1 MLSLIAKDFKLLF
14 QGNYRNKLGKI
25 LSIFFTVI
33 IGAILIV
40 IETYIFRAIFIKLKD
55 IKDASL
61 SYLSVFLFIV
71 STLLTVFAVV
81 VSKKLFFNE
90 NDNTKLQSLPISNF
104 KLVVSK
110 LFFLFITMYFI
121 NLVFNLPLFITYG
134 IIYRQFI
141 SFYFKALL
149 YPALLFFFQAG
160 VALLL
165 VYPYKLLS
173 DILDKYFI
181 VKIVVFL
188 VIAFGLTI
196 LYSRVLDIFIN
207 IVVNNNAN
215 VLFTTEMMESIKK
228 TAQYMIPVNFLIEGF
243 ISKDYISLL
252 IAFGISFGVFILGVI
267 LVSFFYSRFLQHIVY
282 KKNRKK
288 EKEIEIKASK
298 PGRALVK
305 KELILLFRNSSFLVS
320 FITLLMIQPLISYL
334 IIQSI
339 NTVFLK
345 GALSYYLIALPG
357 IIPNLDITLMMLI
370 SLIIYQGA
378 SNYISNENKTLRLMK
393 SIPIAPN
400 QQLIIKVGIP
410 ALLSASF
417 LLVSYIA
424 LAVTKV
430 LTIVTMLYAIV
441 LNLILL
447 FSVTLV
453 NLYEELN
460 LKRQQEKNAL
470 LSTTYTYLIPI
481 MFLASAIYLGYIGIN
496 QHIIFAIEVVFISC
510 SLLPFIIRLKARVTD
525 KFYKLEVIN

>member
-14 QGNYRNKLGKI
+14 QGSYKNKLGKI
-25 LSIFFTVI
+25 LSILFTVI

-90 NDNTKLQSLPISNF
+90 SDNTKLQSLPISNF

-134 IIYRQFI
+134 VIYRQFI
-141 SFYFKALL
+141 GFYFKALI

-160 VALLL
+160 IALFL

-173 DILDKYFI
+173 DILDKHFI
-181 VKIVVFL
+181 VKIIVFL
-188 VIAFGLTI
+188 LIAFGLTI
-196 LYSRVLDIFIN
+196 LYSRVLEIFIN

-215 VLFTTEMMESIKK
+215 SLFTSETMEAIKF
-228 TAQYMIPVNFLIEGF
+228 TARFMIPVNYLVEGL
-243 ISKDYISLL
+243 ISKNFLFLLLSLAISL
-252 IAFGISFGVFILGVI
+252 GVFTLGVI
-267 LVSFFYSRFLQHIVY
+267 LVSIFYNKFLQHVIY
-282 KKNRKK
+282 KKRSKN
-288 EKEIEIKASK
+288 EKEIEFKTTKPVKA
-298 PGRALVK
+298 LIK
-305 KELILLFRNSSFLVS
+305 KELILLFRNSNLLVS

-345 GALSYYLIALPG
+345 GSLSYYLLAIPG

-378 SNYISNENKTLRLMK
+378 NNYITNENKTIRLMK
-393 SIPIAPN
+393 SIPITPI
-400 QQLIIKVGIP
+400 QQLVIKVGIP

-417 LLVSYIA
+417 LLISYIA
-424 LAVTKV
+424 LAITKV
-430 LTIVTMLYAIV
+430 LTVVTMLYAII

-447 FSVTLV
+447 FATSLV
-453 NLYEELN
+453 NLYEELS
-460 LKRQQEKNAL
+460 LKRHQQKNTL
-470 LSTTYTYLIPI
+470 LSTTYTYLLPI
-481 MFLASAIYLGYIGIN
+481 IFLTSAIYLAYIGVN
-496 QHIIFAIEVVFISC
+496 QHLIFVIEVVFY
-510 SLLPFIIRLKARVTD
+510 SLMTLPFVIRLKSRTSE
-525 KFYKLEVIN
+525 KFYTLEVIN